1 MQNIKTNAK
10 NRMRRIV
17 SSIFMLFLVVCATA
31 QKEYYTPID
40 GVEGG
45 AILKTA
51 LYNLIKSHKKIN
63 Y

>member
-1 MQNIKTNAK
+1 
-10 NRMRRIV
+10 MRRIV